1 MGKNIVIS
9 FPGGRGYE
17 IPVLYFG
24 AKYYEDQ
31 GYEKV
36 FIRHPRNEECE
47 FDVLL
52 TLSFYHEIC
61 VFWNKY
67 HNILQF

>member
-1 MGKNIVIS
+1 MGKKIVIS

-36 FIRHPRNEECE
+36 FICHPKNEACE

-52 TLSFYHEIC
+52 DNADND
-61 VFWNKY
+61 VV
-67 HNILQF
+67 Q

>member
-36 FIRHPRNEECE
+36 FIRHPKNEECE
-47 FDVLL
+47 LGVRR
-52 TLSFYHEIC
+52 EIK
-61 VFWNKY
+61 FSYYDLN
-67 HNILQF
+67 F